1 MHLPSGLKVKDKLL
15 YWYDSLFF
23 PFAIML
29 QFSVPFSKAA
39 GMPIISRRITGV
51 IVCLSMTPFGRLKKS
66 DDYKTRHVWKAL
78 PNNNGSIHT
87 QKSRCT
93 QIIHHSLYSQH
104 AREREREREKGTS
117 GIVAGRSVNISI
129 HYTNTNCME
138 GGVEMIRLPR
148 TEKSIFLAPPWG
160 NLLRGLRD
168 LCTSSSK
175 FHSAVSFCAK
185 SAPGRFL
192 LRKKVRET
200 LNVSCRILVN

>member
-104 AREREREREKGTS
+104 ARGRERERERNIWNSGWKKCKHFYSLHQYQLYGRWSRDDPSPPDWKEHFPGT
-117 GIVAGRSVNISI
+117 
-129 HYTNTNCME
+129 T
-138 GGVEMIRLPR
+138 
-148 TEKSIFLAPPWG
+148 
-160 NLLRGLRD
+160 LRQ
-168 LCTSSSK
+168 
-175 FHSAVSFCAK
+175 
-185 SAPGRFL
+185 SAPWPPGPLHIF
-192 LRKKVRET
+192 K
-200 LNVSCRILVN
+200 